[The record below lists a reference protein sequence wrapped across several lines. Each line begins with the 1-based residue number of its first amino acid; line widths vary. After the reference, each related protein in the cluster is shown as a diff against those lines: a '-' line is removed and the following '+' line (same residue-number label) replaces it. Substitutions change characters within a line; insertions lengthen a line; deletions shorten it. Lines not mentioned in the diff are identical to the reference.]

1 MLPVGLKPGECLCR
15 HTRLR
20 RGDGGIV
27 GRLALVRG
35 RGFAARP
42 SFLVG
47 QCDGVGRNH
56 FTCERLGSDGD
67 RGYVDRVQVVRGVGD
82 HLHRVPAL
90 RWMGGGERR
99 KLHYVQCLC
108 VGSNGGADGDDV
120 RLHAC
125 APVWVDASGAYPCGR
140 FLCSEGQKPFRE
152 GIRVLKVRVE
162 SPLGRCG
169 SAVGSVDDEIEEV
182 GRRQGDRLVGG
193 LVENK

>member
-1 MLPVGLKPGECLCR
+1 MARVSALER
-15 HTRLR
+15 HSSR
-20 RGDGGIV
+20 
-27 GRLALVRG
+27 
-35 RGFAARP
+35 
-42 SFLVG
+42 
-47 QCDGVGRNH
+47 
-56 FTCERLGSDGD
+56 RLGWRDIRLG
-67 RGYVDRVQVVRGVGD
+67 RARVIDKGT
-82 HLHRVPAL
+82 
-90 RWMGGGERR
+90 
-99 KLHYVQCLC
+99 
-108 VGSNGGADGDDV
+108 ADGDDV